1 MQFDALNSSKNGGHG
16 GAFGARKAS
25 YTGSV
30 FNHPRGSVQ
39 SADAFK
45 PPVEPN
51 FRYSGHCGSNLGVSL
66 NLDFASSVAGGH
78 VTGPRQLPGTSQVM
92 GAATGSQGVYSGAAY
107 PVLFNEADVSM
118 MDEMNRL
125 LMGFGGG

>member
-1 MQFDALNSSKNGGHG
+1 
-16 GAFGARKAS
+16 
-25 YTGSV
+25 
-30 FNHPRGSVQ
+30 
-39 SADAFK
+39 
-45 PPVEPN
+45 
-51 FRYSGHCGSNLGVSL
+51 
-66 NLDFASSVAGGH
+66 
-78 VTGPRQLPGTSQVM
+78 M